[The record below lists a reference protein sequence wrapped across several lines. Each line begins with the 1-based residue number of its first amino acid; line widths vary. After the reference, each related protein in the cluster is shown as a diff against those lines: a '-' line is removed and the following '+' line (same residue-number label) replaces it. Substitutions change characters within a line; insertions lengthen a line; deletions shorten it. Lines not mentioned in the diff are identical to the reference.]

1 MRQEPNDLLKGGY
14 KRNNIFFFALNV
26 NWEFLKN
33 QHFSNTIYLG
43 SIVYIPSLQ
52 IKYQSIKSITG
63 VIMDAMVIKYVGLAG
78 VVYGT
83 HAYLAVAQV
92 ALCLFLMA
100 SGAIL
105 LSDRKP
111 PGKWA
116 SRLGL
121 MTNERLGKKPLY
133 GWLMLA
139 TGAALILPLFG
150 LPHWFAVIACPV
162 SFYWIKALASGIDN
176 TDRKKTGSLARKG
189 LMISA
194 VLIFGFTIW
203 EGRDLVRAGGEIT
216 YKAAYWQMKEVQG
229 WQKENN
235 PNVPKVGEM
244 APDFELTDVTGTR
257 TTRLSDFRG
266 KKPVVLLF
274 GSFT

>member
-1 MRQEPNDLLKGGY
+1 
-14 KRNNIFFFALNV
+14 
-26 NWEFLKN
+26 
-33 QHFSNTIYLG
+33 
-43 SIVYIPSLQ
+43 
-52 IKYQSIKSITG
+52 
-63 VIMDAMVIKYVGLAG
+63 MDAMVIKYVGLAG

-83 HAYLAVAQV
+83 HIYLAIAQI
-92 ALCLFLMA
+92 ALCLFLVV

-105 LSDRKP
+105 LSNRKQL
-111 PGKWA
+111 GKWA
-116 SRLGL
+116 PRLGL
-121 MTNERLGKKPLY
+121 MTNERLGQNSLY
-133 GWLMLA
+133 GWLMLG
-139 TGAALILPLFG
+139 TGTALILPLFG
-150 LPHWFAVIACPV
+150 LSHWFAVIACPL
-162 SFYWIKALASGIDN
+162 SFYWIKALASGPDD
-176 TDRKKTGSLARKG
+176 TDRKRTGSLVRKG

-203 EGRDLVRAGGEIT
+203 EGRDLVKACWDIT

-257 TTRLSDFRG
+257 TARLSDFRG